1 MFAALGALQAS
12 NFKLSLAERPVAL
25 RSGIGSAHDAVST
38 TSKQAQAFY
47 DQGLS
52 YLHSYVWLEAARSFN
67 QALRLDPKLAMAH
80 LGLTIA
86 YSELNAAAAAH
97 AALDRAR
104 ALAATDHDRTHV
116 DARA

>member
-1 MFAALGALQAS
+1 STLV
-12 NFKLSLAERPVAL
+12 LSFSVADRDP
-25 RSGIGSAHDAVST
+25 RSFPTRRSSD
-38 TSKQAQAFY
+38 
-47 DQGLS
+47 L
-52 YLHSYVWLEAARSFN
+52 YVWLEAARSFN

-104 ALAATDHDRTHV
+104 ALAATDHDRTRSEEHTSELQSRV
-116 DARA
+116 DLLRRLLLEKKQ